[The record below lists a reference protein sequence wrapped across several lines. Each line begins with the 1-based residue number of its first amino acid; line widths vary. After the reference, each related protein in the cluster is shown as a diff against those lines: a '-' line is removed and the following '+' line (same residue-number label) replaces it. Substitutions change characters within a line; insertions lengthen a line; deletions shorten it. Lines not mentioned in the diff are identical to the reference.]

1 MFFTLLSAFLIY
13 GSEFRVRVRVRGGE
27 VITIR
32 SNAFARLNSAGGG
45 RVHETLEHDPR
56 LDIDTLSTR
65 YIMQ

>member
-1 MFFTLLSAFLIY
+1 MFFTLLSALLIY
-13 GSEFRVRVRVRGGE
+13 GSEFRVRVRGGE
-27 VITIR
+27 VMTIR